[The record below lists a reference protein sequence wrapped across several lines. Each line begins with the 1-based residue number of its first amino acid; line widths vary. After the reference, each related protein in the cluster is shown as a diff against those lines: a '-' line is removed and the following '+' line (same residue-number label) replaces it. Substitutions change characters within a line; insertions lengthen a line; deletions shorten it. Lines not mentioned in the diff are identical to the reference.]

1 MSQCGTGRC
10 GSCHDFSSKAEGLPS
25 LASIDVIERILLQ
38 AVKNTARRAQEA
50 ADGKLTHE
58 DLVAADL
65 KLVEWLTDTFA
76 GRNPHFATAE
86 GWNPTGLAQYLREGM
101 GEKVRAALGGQ
112 LPSDDYTMIEVGAR
126 LFLNNAYMMLENLGA
141 GANPNLAE
149 FEQSDAVIS
158 FVNYWSCLLTGCP
171 FSD

>member
-1 MSQCGTGRC
+1 
-10 GSCHDFSSKAEGLPS
+10 
-25 LASIDVIERILLQ
+25 
-38 AVKNTARRAQEA
+38 
-50 ADGKLTHE
+50 
-58 DLVAADL
+58 
-65 KLVEWLTDTFA
+65 
-76 GRNPHFATAE
+76 
-86 GWNPTGLAQYLREGM
+86 M

-149 FEQSDAVIS
+149 LEQSDAVIS